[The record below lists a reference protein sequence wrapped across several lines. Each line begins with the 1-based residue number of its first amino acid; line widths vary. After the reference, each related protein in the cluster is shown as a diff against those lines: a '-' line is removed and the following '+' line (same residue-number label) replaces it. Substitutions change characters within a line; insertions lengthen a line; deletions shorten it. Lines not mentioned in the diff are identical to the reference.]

1 MRGTRGES
9 GQAAVELV
17 ALLPLIALVGALLL
31 QAVLAGQALWLC
43 QSAARAAARA
53 QAVGANA
60 ELAARRTLPAR
71 LERGLQVRPTSGG
84 GVRVRVE
91 IPSVVGA
98 DLGSLSDS
106 ARMEPQR

>member
-1 MRGTRGES
+1 MRGTRSES

-17 ALLPLIALVGALLL
+17 AVLPLIALVGALLF

-60 ELAARRTLPAR
+60 ELAARRTLPTH
-71 LERGLQVRPTSGG
+71 LERGLQVRSTATG

-91 IPSVVGA
+91 IPSV
-98 DLGSLSDS
+98 LGSGLGTVSDS